1 MLVPNRKSYI
11 YVRTYFSIVS
21 NTTETTVKSTNTSTY
36 RQLATERSTAT
47 TSKRYIGLTTPA
59 TKEISRS
66 IYSTMLTIEHG
77 STSQTSTKTHTSK
90 PLHTTDVQETGKP
103 KTSKTTSQSL
113 RTTDD
118 RETGEQTT
126 SKTTSK
132 PLHTTDNREYGMHTT
147 GKTKSQ

>member
-1 MLVPNRKSYI
+1 MGVININYWICNLFRIRIIYI
-11 YVRTYFSIVS
+11 RTYFSIVS
-21 NTTETTVKSTNTSTY
+21 NTTETTVKSTNKSTY

-103 KTSKTTSQSL
+103 KTSKTTS
-113 RTTDD
+113 
-118 RETGEQTT
+118 
-126 SKTTSK
+126 K